1 MLKGTWARG
10 MKSCTPRASLSSQT
24 MPSVSQLNILI
35 LLTTVTLRCT
45 TQAKANPSG
54 SPASVSMVRLSALP
68 MRHQAS
74 ATSGSSHLS
83 NHGLQNPT
91 TMSLTQITTPTQSY
105 TIAMRTICSICGSW
119 PGLLPSLKNWAIS
132 FWTRL
137 SLLFQT
143 THKATCSWMTKMSKN
158 VDIESETRKTLSEAS
173 EQNIL
178 TLTDPNQITFNLN
191 LHSYSSELL

>member
-1 MLKGTWARG
+1 MLQGTWASG
-10 MKSCTPRASLSSQT
+10 MKSCTLRTRISSLT
-24 MPSVSQLNILI
+24 MPSVSQLNIPI
-35 LLTTVTLRCT
+35 LLTTVTSRCT

-74 ATSGSSHLS
+74 ASSGSSHLS

-91 TMSLTQITTPTQSY
+91 IMSLTQITTTTQSY

-119 PGLLPSLKNWAIS
+119 PGLLPSLKKWEICL
-132 FWTRL
+132 WTRL
-137 SLLFQT
+137 SLLSRT
-143 THKATCSWMTKMSKN
+143 TRRATCSWMTKMSTN

-173 EQNIL
+173 E
-178 TLTDPNQITFNLN
+178 
-191 LHSYSSELL
+191 